1 MLLQVTE
8 FLKAIGLPGAAL
20 PPDSRRRMLIAR
32 LAFATRKATRKRP
45 MGEQPFEQRL
55 SKPCCPTLEALTPL
69 NVLPQ
74 LRNVSRR
81 WPLDLELTR
90 AWTVTACRTRRA
102 A

>member
-55 SKPCCPTLEALTPL
+55 SKPCCPTLEADPVERTPAAAER
-69 NVLPQ
+69 VPKMA
-74 LRNVSRR
+74 
-81 WPLDLELTR
+81 TR
-90 AWTVTACRTRRA
+90 S
-102 A
+102 